1 MKTIILAGYLAGIVY
16 QLLCTDVIK
25 YFGNA
30 NREVF
35 EAVMEKQ
42 NPYNLDAKIVYKI
55 SSIIMFV
62 AMIISILIW
71 PVGLLW
77 SLWIRIKAKYSF
89 WKTMK
94 MLKKIEKELEELLRK
109 TDKVS
114 SLYFCR
120 KEGYFMAVE
129 FVKDV
134 NDRTIYIDWL
144 VDLVN
149 VMEDRDYSDLLVYV
163 V

>member
-30 NREVF
+30 NRLAF

-71 PVGLLW
+71 PVGVLW
-77 SLWIRIKAKYSF
+77 YLWIRIKTKYLF
-89 WKTMK
+89 WKAK
-94 MLKKIEKELEELLRK
+94 KILKKLEKELKKLLEE
-109 TDKVS
+109 D
-114 SLYFCR
+114 C
-120 KEGYFMAVE
+120 
-129 FVKDV
+129 
-134 NDRTIYIDWL
+134 
-144 VDLVN
+144 
-149 VMEDRDYSDLLVYV
+149 
-163 V
+163 

>member
-16 QLLCTDVIK
+16 QLLCTGVIK

-30 NREVF
+30 NRLAF

-71 PVGLLW
+71 PVGLLL
-77 SLWIRIKAKYSF
+77 SLWIQIKVKYLC

-94 MLKKIEKELEELLRK
+94 KLKKLEKELKELL
-109 TDKVS
+109 
-114 SLYFCR
+114 
-120 KEGYFMAVE
+120 G
-129 FVKDV
+129 
-134 NDRTIYIDWL
+134 
-144 VDLVN
+144 
-149 VMEDRDYSDLLVYV
+149 EDF
-163 V
+163 

>member
-16 QLLCTDVIK
+16 QLLCTGVIK

-30 NREVF
+30 NRLAF
-35 EAVMEKQ
+35 EEIMEKQ

-62 AMIISILIW
+62 AMIFSILIW

-77 SLWIRIKAKYSF
+77 NLWIRIKAKYLF

-94 MLKKIEKELEELLRK
+94 MLKKLEKELKELL
-109 TDKVS
+109 
-114 SLYFCR
+114 
-120 KEGYFMAVE
+120 E
-129 FVKDV
+129 
-134 NDRTIYIDWL
+134 
-144 VDLVN
+144 
-149 VMEDRDYSDLLVYV
+149 EDC
-163 V
+163 

>member
-1 MKTIILAGYLAGIVY
+1 MKTIIMAGYLAGIVY

-30 NREVF
+30 NRLAF

-71 PVGLLW
+71 PVGVLW
-77 SLWIRIKAKYSF
+77 YLWTRIKAKYLF

-94 MLKKIEKELEELLRK
+94 KLKKLEKELKELL
-109 TDKVS
+109 
-114 SLYFCR
+114 
-120 KEGYFMAVE
+120 G
-129 FVKDV
+129 
-134 NDRTIYIDWL
+134 
-144 VDLVN
+144 
-149 VMEDRDYSDLLVYV
+149 EDF
-163 V
+163 